1 MDNSENEVLKLQKEK
16 KGKNIVIIILVFIV
30 ALLLGI
36 ILGQHIPNNKNDKKT
51 ENIAKDEIKKN
62 NNSTTNEDEKQN
74 TSTNTNT
81 NTNNNNS
88 TSTSSSDNSNTNT
101 VQKSDSDIVKEL
113 FIQNLKNIYGDN
125 LVEYRIDNIKIY
137 TDSER
142 EELAQMYE
150 NNSSIEI
157 YSLVNYSIR
166 LKDISKDAGNGTES
180 GDWVY
185 DKTACVTIIKDAN
198 GNRSINAGTGW

>member
-36 ILGQHIPNNKNDKKT
+36 ILGQYIPNNKNDKKT

-62 NNSTTNEDEKQN
+62 NNSTTKEDEKQN
-74 TSTNTNT
+74 TSTNTNDT
-81 NTNNNNS
+81 S
-88 TSTSSSDNSNTNT
+88 TSTSSSDNSNANT

-125 LVEYRIDNIKIY
+125 LIEYRIDNIKIY
-137 TDSER
+137 TGSER

-150 NNSSIEI
+150 NNSNIEI

>member
-36 ILGQHIPNNKNDKKT
+36 ILGQYIPNNKNDKKT

-62 NNSTTNEDEKQN
+62 NNSTTKKDEKKN
-74 TSTNTNT
+74 TSTNTNDT
-81 NTNNNNS
+81 S

-125 LVEYRIDNIKIY
+125 LIEYRIDNIKIY
-137 TDSER
+137 TGSER

-198 GNRSINAGTGW
+198 GNRTINAGTGW

>member
-36 ILGQHIPNNKNDKKT
+36 ILGQYIPNNKNDKKT

-62 NNSTTNEDEKQN
+62 NNSTTKEDEKQN
-74 TSTNTNT
+74 TSTNTN
-81 NTNNNNS
+81 NTS
-88 TSTSSSDNSNTNT
+88 KSTSSSDNSNTNT

-137 TDSER
+137 TGSER

-150 NNSSIEI
+150 NNSNIEI

-185 DKTACVTIIKDAN
+185 DKTACVTIMKDAN

>member
-1 MDNSENEVLKLQKEK
+1 MDNSENEVLKLKKEK
-16 KGKNIVIIILVFIV
+16 KGKNIVIILLVFIV

-36 ILGQHIPNNKNDKKT
+36 ILGQYIPNNKNDKKT

-62 NNSTTNEDEKQN
+62 NNSTTKEDEKQN
-74 TSTNTNT
+74 TSTNTN
-81 NTNNNNS
+81 NTS

-137 TDSER
+137 TGSER

-185 DKTACVTIIKDAN
+185 DKTACVTIMKDEN

>member
-1 MDNSENEVLKLQKEK
+1 MDNSENEVLKLKKEK
-16 KGKNIVIIILVFIV
+16 KGKNIVIILLVFIV

-36 ILGQHIPNNKNDKKT
+36 ILGQYIPNNKNDKKT

-62 NNSTTNEDEKQN
+62 NNSTTKEDEKQN
-74 TSTNTNT
+74 TSTNTNDT
-81 NTNNNNS
+81 S

-101 VQKSDSDIVKEL
+101 VKKSDSDIVKEL

-137 TDSER
+137 TGSER

-150 NNSSIEI
+150 NNSNIEI

-185 DKTACVTIIKDAN
+185 DKTACVTIMKDAN

>member
-16 KGKNIVIIILVFIV
+16 KGKNSVIIILVFIV

-36 ILGQHIPNNKNDKKT
+36 ILGQYIPNNKNDKKT

-62 NNSTTNEDEKQN
+62 NNSTTKKDEKQN
-74 TSTNTNT
+74 TSTNTNDT
-81 NTNNNNS
+81 S

-125 LVEYRIDNIKIY
+125 LIEYRIDNIKIY
-137 TDSER
+137 TGSER

-198 GNRSINAGTGW
+198 GNRTINAGTGW

>member
-36 ILGQHIPNNKNDKKT
+36 ILGQYIPNNKNDKKT
-51 ENIAKDEIKKN
+51 ENIAKDEIMKN
-62 NNSTTNEDEKQN
+62 NNSTTKEDEKQN
-74 TSTNTNT
+74 TSTNTNDT
-81 NTNNNNS
+81 S
-88 TSTSSSDNSNTNT
+88 TSTSSSHNSNVNT

-125 LVEYRIDNIKIY
+125 LIEYRIDNIKIY
-137 TDSER
+137 TGSER

-198 GNRSINAGTGW
+198 GNRTINAGTGW

>member
-16 KGKNIVIIILVFIV
+16 KGKNIIIIILVFIV

-36 ILGQHIPNNKNDKKT
+36 ILGQYIPNNKNDKKT

-62 NNSTTNEDEKQN
+62 NNSTTKEDEKQN

-81 NTNNNNS
+81 TNTS

-137 TDSER
+137 TGSER

-150 NNSSIEI
+150 NNSNIEI

-185 DKTACVTIIKDAN
+185 DKTACVTIMKDAN

>member
-1 MDNSENEVLKLQKEK
+1 MDNTENEVLKLQKEK

-36 ILGQHIPNNKNDKKT
+36 ILGQYIPNNKNDKKT

-62 NNSTTNEDEKQN
+62 NNSTTKEDEKQ
-74 TSTNTNT
+74 NTNT
-81 NTNNNNS
+81 NTNNTS
-88 TSTSSSDNSNTNT
+88 TSTSSIDNSNTNT

-137 TDSER
+137 TGSER

-150 NNSSIEI
+150 NNSNIEI

-185 DKTACVTIIKDAN
+185 DKTACVTIMKDAN

>member
-62 NNSTTNEDEKQN
+62 NNSTTKEDEKQN
-74 TSTNTNT
+74 TSTNTNDT
-81 NTNNNNS
+81 S
-88 TSTSSSDNSNTNT
+88 TSTSSSDNSNANT

-125 LVEYRIDNIKIY
+125 LIEYRIDNIKIY
-137 TDSER
+137 TGSER

-150 NNSSIEI
+150 NNSNIEI

>member
-1 MDNSENEVLKLQKEK
+1 MDNSENEVLKLKKEK
-16 KGKNIVIIILVFIV
+16 RGKNIVIILLVFIV

-36 ILGQHIPNNKNDKKT
+36 ILGQYIPNNKNDKET

-62 NNSTTNEDEKQN
+62 NNSTTKEDEKQ
-74 TSTNTNT
+74 NTNT
-81 NTNNNNS
+81 NTNNTS

-137 TDSER
+137 KGSER

-150 NNSSIEI
+150 NNSNIEI

-185 DKTACVTIIKDAN
+185 DKTACVTIMKDAN

>member
-36 ILGQHIPNNKNDKKT
+36 ILGQYIPNNKNEKKT
-51 ENIAKDEIKKN
+51 ENIEKDEIKKN
-62 NNSTTNEDEKQN
+62 NNSTTKEDEKQN
-74 TSTNTNT
+74 TSTNTND
-81 NTNNNNS
+81 
-88 TSTSSSDNSNTNT
+88 TSTSDNSNTST

-125 LVEYRIDNIKIY
+125 LIEYRIDNIKIY
-137 TDSER
+137 TGSER

-150 NNSSIEI
+150 NNSNIEI

-198 GNRSINAGTGW
+198 GNRTINAGTGW

>member
-1 MDNSENEVLKLQKEK
+1 MDNNENEVLKLQKEK

-36 ILGQHIPNNKNDKKT
+36 ILGQYIPNNKNDKKT

-62 NNSTTNEDEKQN
+62 NNSTTKEDEKQN
-74 TSTNTNT
+74 TSTNTNDT
-81 NTNNNNS
+81 S
-88 TSTSSSDNSNTNT
+88 TSTSSSDNSNANT

-125 LVEYRIDNIKIY
+125 LIEYRIDNIKIY
-137 TDSER
+137 TGSER

>member
-16 KGKNIVIIILVFIV
+16 KGKNIVIIILVFIL

-36 ILGQHIPNNKNDKKT
+36 ILGQYIPNNKNDKKT

-62 NNSTTNEDEKQN
+62 NNSTTKKDEKQN
-74 TSTNTNT
+74 TSTNTNDT
-81 NTNNNNS
+81 S

-125 LVEYRIDNIKIY
+125 LIEYRIDNIKIY
-137 TDSER
+137 TGSER

-198 GNRSINAGTGW
+198 GNRTINAGTGW

>member
-36 ILGQHIPNNKNDKKT
+36 ILCQYIPNNKNDKKT

-62 NNSTTNEDEKQN
+62 NNSTTKEDEKQN
-74 TSTNTNT
+74 TSTNTNDT
-81 NTNNNNS
+81 STS
-88 TSTSSSDNSNTNT
+88 TSTSSSDNSNANT

-125 LVEYRIDNIKIY
+125 LIEYRIDNIKIY
-137 TDSER
+137 TGSER

-150 NNSSIEI
+150 NNSNIEI

>member
-36 ILGQHIPNNKNDKKT
+36 ILGQYIPNNKNDKKT

-62 NNSTTNEDEKQN
+62 NNSTTKKDEKQN
-74 TSTNTNT
+74 TSTSTNT
-81 NTNNNNS
+81 NDTS

-125 LVEYRIDNIKIY
+125 LIEYRIDNIKIY
-137 TDSER
+137 TGSER

-198 GNRSINAGTGW
+198 GNRTINAGTGW

>member
-36 ILGQHIPNNKNDKKT
+36 ILGQYIPNNKNDKKA

-62 NNSTTNEDEKQN
+62 NNSTTKKDEKQN
-74 TSTNTNT
+74 TSTNTNDT
-81 NTNNNNS
+81 S

-125 LVEYRIDNIKIY
+125 LIEYRIDNIKIY
-137 TDSER
+137 TGSER

-198 GNRSINAGTGW
+198 GNRTINAGTGW

>member
-16 KGKNIVIIILVFIV
+16 KGKNTVIIILVFIV

-36 ILGQHIPNNKNDKKT
+36 ILGQYIPNNKNEKKT

-62 NNSTTNEDEKQN
+62 KNSTTKEDEKQN
-74 TSTNTNT
+74 KSTNTNDT
-81 NTNNNNS
+81 S
-88 TSTSSSDNSNTNT
+88 TSASSSDNSNNNT

-125 LVEYRIDNIKIY
+125 LIEYRIDNIKIY
-137 TDSER
+137 TGSER

-166 LKDISKDAGNGTES
+166 LKDISKDAGNGTVS

-198 GNRSINAGTGW
+198 GNRTINAGTGW

>member
-36 ILGQHIPNNKNDKKT
+36 ILGQYIPNNKNDKKT

-62 NNSTTNEDEKQN
+62 NNSTTKEDEKQN
-74 TSTNTNT
+74 ISTNTNT
-81 NTNNNNS
+81 NNTS

-101 VQKSDSDIVKEL
+101 VKKSDSDIVKEL

-125 LVEYRIDNIKIY
+125 LIEYRIDNIKIY
-137 TDSER
+137 KGSER

-198 GNRSINAGTGW
+198 GNRTINAGTGW

>member
-36 ILGQHIPNNKNDKKT
+36 ILGQYIPNNKTDKKT

-62 NNSTTNEDEKQN
+62 NNSTTKEDEKQN
-74 TSTNTNT
+74 TSTNTND
-81 NTNNNNS
+81 
-88 TSTSSSDNSNTNT
+88 TSTSDNSNTST

-125 LVEYRIDNIKIY
+125 LIEYRIDNIKIY
-137 TDSER
+137 TGSER

-198 GNRSINAGTGW
+198 GNRTINAGTGW

>member
-1 MDNSENEVLKLQKEK
+1 MDNSENEVLKLKKEK
-16 KGKNIVIIILVFIV
+16 KGKNIVIILLVFIV

-36 ILGQHIPNNKNDKKT
+36 ILGQYIPNNKNDKKT

-62 NNSTTNEDEKQN
+62 NNSTTKEDEKQN
-74 TSTNTNT
+74 TSTNS
-81 NTNNNNS
+81 NTNNTS

-137 TDSER
+137 TGSER

-150 NNSSIEI
+150 NNSNIEI

-185 DKTACVTIIKDAN
+185 DKTACVTIMKDAN

>member
-16 KGKNIVIIILVFIV
+16 KGKNIVIILVFIV

-36 ILGQHIPNNKNDKKT
+36 ILGQYIPNNKNDKKT

-62 NNSTTNEDEKQN
+62 NNSTTKEDEKQN

-81 NTNNNNS
+81 NNTS

-137 TDSER
+137 TGSER

-150 NNSSIEI
+150 NNSNIEI

-185 DKTACVTIIKDAN
+185 DKTACVTIMKDAN

>member
-36 ILGQHIPNNKNDKKT
+36 ILGQYIPNNKNDKKT

-62 NNSTTNEDEKQN
+62 NNSTIKEDEKQN
-74 TSTNTNT
+74 TSTNTN
-81 NTNNNNS
+81 NTS

-137 TDSER
+137 TGSER

-150 NNSSIEI
+150 NNSNIEI

-185 DKTACVTIIKDAN
+185 DKTACVTIMKDAN

>member
-36 ILGQHIPNNKNDKKT
+36 ILGQYIPNNKNDKKT

-62 NNSTTNEDEKQN
+62 NNSTTKKDEKQN
-74 TSTNTNT
+74 TSTDTNDT
-81 NTNNNNS
+81 S

-125 LVEYRIDNIKIY
+125 LIEYRIDNIKIY
-137 TDSER
+137 TGSER

-198 GNRSINAGTGW
+198 GNRTINAGTGW

>member
-1 MDNSENEVLKLQKEK
+1 MDNSENEVLKLKKEK
-16 KGKNIVIIILVFIV
+16 KGQNIVIILLVFIV

-36 ILGQHIPNNKNDKKT
+36 ILGQYIPNNKNDKKT
-51 ENIAKDEIKKN
+51 ENISKEEIKKN
-62 NNSTTNEDEKQN
+62 NNSTTKEDEKQN
-74 TSTNTNT
+74 TSTNS
-81 NTNNNNS
+81 NTNNTS

-137 TDSER
+137 TGSER

>member
-1 MDNSENEVLKLQKEK
+1 MDNNENEVLKLQKEK

-36 ILGQHIPNNKNDKKT
+36 ILGQYIPNNKNDKKT

-62 NNSTTNEDEKQN
+62 NNSTTKEDEKQN
-74 TSTNTNT
+74 T
-81 NTNNNNS
+81 S
-88 TSTSSSDNSNTNT
+88 TSTSSSDNSNTNI

-125 LVEYRIDNIKIY
+125 LIEYRIDNIKIY
-137 TDSER
+137 TGSER

-198 GNRSINAGTGW
+198 GNRTINAGTGW

>member
-1 MDNSENEVLKLQKEK
+1 MDNTENEVLKLKKEK
-16 KGKNIVIIILVFIV
+16 KGKNIVIILLVFIV

-36 ILGQHIPNNKNDKKT
+36 ILGQYIPNNKNDKET

-62 NNSTTNEDEKQN
+62 NNSTTKEDEKQN
-74 TSTNTNT
+74 TNTNT
-81 NTNNNNS
+81 ND
-88 TSTSSSDNSNTNT
+88 TSTIDNSNTST

-125 LVEYRIDNIKIY
+125 LIEYRIDNIKIY
-137 TDSER
+137 TGSER

-185 DKTACVTIIKDAN
+185 DKTACVTIMKDAN

>member
-1 MDNSENEVLKLQKEK
+1 MDNSENEVLKLKKEK
-16 KGKNIVIIILVFIV
+16 KGKNIVIILLVFIV

-36 ILGQHIPNNKNDKKT
+36 ILGQYIPNNKNDKKT
-51 ENIAKDEIKKN
+51 ENISKEEIKKN
-62 NNSTTNEDEKQN
+62 NNSTTTEDEKQN
-74 TSTNTNT
+74 TSTNTND
-81 NTNNNNS
+81 
-88 TSTSSSDNSNTNT
+88 TSTSDNSNTST

-137 TDSER
+137 TGSER

-150 NNSSIEI
+150 NNSNIEI

-185 DKTACVTIIKDAN
+185 DKTACVTIMKDAN

>member
-1 MDNSENEVLKLQKEK
+1 MDNSENEVLKLKKEK
-16 KGKNIVIIILVFIV
+16 KGKNIVIILLVFIV

-36 ILGQHIPNNKNDKKT
+36 ILGQYIPNNKNDKKT

-62 NNSTTNEDEKQN
+62 NNSTTKEDEKQN
-74 TSTNTNT
+74 TSTNS
-81 NTNNNNS
+81 NTNNTS

-137 TDSER
+137 TGSER

-198 GNRSINAGTGW
+198 GNRTINAGTGW

>member
-1 MDNSENEVLKLQKEK
+1 MDNNENEVLKLQKEK

-36 ILGQHIPNNKNDKKT
+36 ILGQYIPNNKNDKKT

-62 NNSTTNEDEKQN
+62 NNSTTKEDEKQN
-74 TSTNTNT
+74 TSTNTNDT
-81 NTNNNNS
+81 S
-88 TSTSSSDNSNTNT
+88 TSTSSNANT

-125 LVEYRIDNIKIY
+125 LIEYRIDNIKIY
-137 TDSER
+137 TGSER

-185 DKTACVTIIKDAN
+185 DKTACVTIMKDAN

>member
-1 MDNSENEVLKLQKEK
+1 MDNNENEVLKLQKEK

-62 NNSTTNEDEKQN
+62 NNSTTKEDEKQN
-74 TSTNTNT
+74 TSTNTNDT
-81 NTNNNNS
+81 S
-88 TSTSSSDNSNTNT
+88 TSTSSSDNSNANT

-137 TDSER
+137 TGSER

-150 NNSSIEI
+150 NNSNIEI

-185 DKTACVTIIKDAN
+185 DKTACVTIMKDAN

>member
-1 MDNSENEVLKLQKEK
+1 MDNSENEVLKLKKEK
-16 KGKNIVIIILVFIV
+16 KGKNIVIILLVFIV

-36 ILGQHIPNNKNDKKT
+36 ILGQYIPNNKNDKKT
-51 ENIAKDEIKKN
+51 ENISKEEIKKN
-62 NNSTTNEDEKQN
+62 NNSTTTEDEKQN
-74 TSTNTNT
+74 TSTNTND
-81 NTNNNNS
+81 
-88 TSTSSSDNSNTNT
+88 TSTSDNSNTST

-125 LVEYRIDNIKIY
+125 LIEYRIDNIKIY
-137 TDSER
+137 TGSER

-180 GDWVY
+180 VDWVY

>member
-36 ILGQHIPNNKNDKKT
+36 ILGQYIPNNKNDKKT

-62 NNSTTNEDEKQN
+62 NNSTTKEDEKQN

-81 NTNNNNS
+81 NNTS

-137 TDSER
+137 TGSER

-150 NNSSIEI
+150 NNSNIEI

>member
-36 ILGQHIPNNKNDKKT
+36 ILGQYIPNNKNDKKT

-62 NNSTTNEDEKQN
+62 NNSTTKEDEKQN
-74 TSTNTNT
+74 TSTNTND
-81 NTNNNNS
+81 
-88 TSTSSSDNSNTNT
+88 TSTSDNSNTNT

-125 LVEYRIDNIKIY
+125 LIEYRIDNIKIY
-137 TDSER
+137 TGSER

-166 LKDISKDAGNGTES
+166 LKDISKDAGNGTVS

-198 GNRSINAGTGW
+198 GNRTINAGTGW

>member
-1 MDNSENEVLKLQKEK
+1 MDNSENEVLKLQKDK

-36 ILGQHIPNNKNDKKT
+36 ILGQYIPNNKNDKKT

-62 NNSTTNEDEKQN
+62 NNSTTKEDEKQN
-74 TSTNTNT
+74 TSTNTN
-81 NTNNNNS
+81 NTS

-137 TDSER
+137 TGSER

-150 NNSSIEI
+150 NNSNIEI

-198 GNRSINAGTGW
+198 GNRTINAGTGW

>member
-36 ILGQHIPNNKNDKKT
+36 ILGQYIPNNKNEKKT
-51 ENIAKDEIKKN
+51 ENIEKDEIKKN
-62 NNSTTNEDEKQN
+62 NNSTTKEDEKQN
-74 TSTNTNT
+74 TSTNTNDT
-81 NTNNNNS
+81 S
-88 TSTSSSDNSNTNT
+88 TSTSSSDNSNANT

-125 LVEYRIDNIKIY
+125 LIEYRIDNIKIY
-137 TDSER
+137 TGSER

-150 NNSSIEI
+150 NNSNIEI

-198 GNRSINAGTGW
+198 GNRTINAGTGW

>member
-1 MDNSENEVLKLQKEK
+1 MDNSENEVLKLKKEK
-16 KGKNIVIIILVFIV
+16 KGKNIVIILLVFIV

-36 ILGQHIPNNKNDKKT
+36 ILGQYIPNNKNDKKT

-62 NNSTTNEDEKQN
+62 NNSTTKEDEKQN
-74 TSTNTNT
+74 TSTNS
-81 NTNNNNS
+81 NTNNTS

-137 TDSER
+137 TGSER

-180 GDWVY
+180 GYWVY

>member
-36 ILGQHIPNNKNDKKT
+36 ILGQYIPNNKNDKKT

-62 NNSTTNEDEKQN
+62 NNSTTKEDEKQN

-81 NTNNNNS
+81 NNTS

-125 LVEYRIDNIKIY
+125 LIEYRIDNIKIY
-137 TDSER
+137 TGSER

-198 GNRSINAGTGW
+198 GNRTINAGTGW